1 MGGGNS
7 KETKTEVIQ
16 SESIKQAAQM
26 QAVPSS
32 KPNFAE
38 SPVKRPVSKKVE
50 SESSSSESDPEPDQ
64 RPGAIAK
71 ESL

>member
-32 KPNFAE
+32 KPNFSE
-38 SPVKRPVSKKVE
+38 SPVKRPASKKAE
-50 SESSSSESDPEPDQ
+50 SASSESDPEPDQ